1 MHETRLAGVNDARTW
16 YRFCMKPLY
25 CATLFF
31 ALILAAPAQP
41 ADPSIAG
48 MWDATI
54 QINGIE
60 TPFPLEITG
69 SGANVTA
76 SFFNGEERYPSTQ
89 GRFENGKLLLKWDYY
104 EATLEATLRDGVL
117 EGQYAGTRRMK
128 GPFAIRA
135 RRGERPAAQASE
147 SAPDIHGLW
156 EIPNRSGKGESAW
169 RFIVQQ
175 SGAQA
180 TATILRV
187 DGDTGTISG
196 RYQGGKFVLSH
207 FDGAR
212 AHLLRITP
220 ARDGTLDILQD
231 ANTKL
236 TAYRPEAARANG
248 LPQPTDPDL
257 HTTMKDPSEPFR
269 FSFPDLNGRMV
280 SNTDARFTG
289 KVLVVEITGS
299 WCPNCHDEAP
309 FLAEMYRKY
318 GGQGLEIVSLS
329 FEEADQLKNPT
340 RLRAF
345 VKRYGLEFPVLLCGE
360 PDEANAKLTQLV
372 NWNTWPAT
380 LFIDRGG
387 RVRGIHAGFP
397 SPGSGDLF
405 RQAKDEFNVEAG
417 RLLAEK

>member
-1 MHETRLAGVNDARTW
+1 MFLKLSA
-16 YRFCMKPLY
+16 
-25 CATLFF
+25 ATLL
-31 ALILAAPAQP
+31 ALAVATAQP
-41 ADPSIAG
+41 ANPPIAG

-54 QINGIE
+54 QINGVA
-60 TPFPLEITG
+60 TPFPLEISG

-76 SFFNGEERYPSTQ
+76 AFFNGADRYPSTE
-89 GRFENGKLLLKWDYY
+89 GRIDNGKLFLKWDYY
-104 EATLEATLRDGVL
+104 EATLQATVKNGVI

-135 RRGERPAAQASE
+135 TRATAPPVSAAG
-147 SAPDIHGLW
+147 APNIDGLW
-156 EIPNRSGKGESAW
+156 EIPNKSGKGEAAW

-175 SGAQA
+175 SGSKAV
-180 TATILRV
+180 ATILRV

-196 RYQGGKFVLSH
+196 SYHDGKFVLSH

-212 AHLLRITP
+212 AHLLQITP
-220 ARDGTLDILQD
+220 AGDGTLDILQD

-236 TAYRPEAARANG
+236 TAYRPADARAKG
-248 LPQPTDPDL
+248 LPEPTDPDL

-269 FSFPDLNGRMV
+269 FGFPDLNGRMV
-280 SNTDARFTG
+280 SNTDARFRN
-289 KVLVVEITGS
+289 KVVVVEITGS

-318 GGQGLEIVSLS
+318 GAQGLEIVSLS

-345 VKRYGLEFPVLLCGE
+345 VKRYGLEFPVLLCGD
-360 PDEANAKLTQLV
+360 PDEANAKLSQLV

-380 LFIDRGG
+380 LFIDRQGK
-387 RVRGIHAGFP
+387 VRGIHSGFP